1 MGFFSKLLGK
11 SNWKK
16 TLIRDLVTLTA
27 VDGDMDKEEI
37 VLAHKIAIDELGFT
51 EQEFIDLMENLGEIE
66 DVYPIDED
74 DKFDYI
80 QYLIQMTYSDGYV
93 DDNEVEYMKII
104 AKRMNLPESSI
115 DKVISYIEESSEEK
129 NNDEDVFCNDES
141 INKIIITSPYDTMPE
156 VQTPD
161 GFKNY
166 HSKIS
171 ELIQSD
177 VCIELSN
184 VLAAKHNLM
193 LLPSSINKA
202 AEKQKKVTDLTD
214 KVVII
219 CMQQFGQEVILSY
232 GNRNIRKFN
241 ELVNMIDAEVAQLE
255 LGPFHHGNKILEM
268 LNKNLK

>member
-1 MGFFSKLLGK
+1 MGFFSKLLNK
-11 SNWKK
+11 NDWKQ
-16 TLIRDLVTLTA
+16 TLVRDLVTLTA

-37 VLAHKIAIDELGFT
+37 ALAHKIAIEELGFT
-51 EQEFIDLMENLGEIE
+51 EQKFINLMENLGEVE
-66 DVYPIDED
+66 DIYPTDEG

-104 AKRMNLPESSI
+104 AKRMNLSESSI
-115 DKVISYIEESSEEK
+115 DKVISYIEESFEEK
-129 NNDEDVFCNDES
+129 NNDEDVSYNDES

-156 VQTPD
+156 VQTSD
-161 GFKNY
+161 GFKSY
-166 HSKIS
+166 LFKIS

-193 LLPSSINKA
+193 LLPNPINEA

-241 ELVNMIDAEVAQLE
+241 ELVNTIDAEVAQLE
-255 LGPFHHGNKILEM
+255 LGPFQHGNKMLEM
-268 LNKNLK
+268 MNENLK